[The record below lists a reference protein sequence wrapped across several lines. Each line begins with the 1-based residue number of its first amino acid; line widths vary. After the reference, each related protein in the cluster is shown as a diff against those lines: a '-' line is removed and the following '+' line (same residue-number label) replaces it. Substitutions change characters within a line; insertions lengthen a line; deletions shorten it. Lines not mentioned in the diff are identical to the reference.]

1 MIPKWRMKIAIFL
14 NFPKLE
20 LLRQTLHR
28 WVNSCNFT
36 SLTRF
41 CIRNINMF
49 QVSRGCIS
57 QLNVYMFIL
66 GEGDMVLESHFQL
79 DSNYTA
85 GKCRHVQRFVLQ

>member
-1 MIPKWRMKIAIFL
+1 MENENSNLLA
-14 NFPKLE
+14 FPKIRTTE
-20 LLRQTLHR
+20 A
-28 WVNSCNFT
+28 NSSQMGKQLQFHKFNQI
-36 SLTRF
+36 

-57 QLNVYMFIL
+57 QLNVYVFIL